1 VAEDVTPVG
10 WIYVKHAETGGATY
24 IPDEDGVLEWYEGRG
39 WKQTDEP
46 ESTPFVPPKGDVPPA
61 DDEWVELVHPDV
73 GAIHQFPNNPE
84 ALEGAYEAGW
94 QVYKPPTL
102 EDLEKPEKPAKA
114 AKKSASAEPA
124 TDNDESK
131 GVTTSG

>member
-46 ESTPFVPPKGDVPPA
+46 ESTPFVPPKGDAPPV
-61 DDEWVELVHPDV
+61 DDEWVDLTHSDTGATHP
-73 GAIHQFPNNPE
+73 FPNNPD
-84 ALEGAYEAGW
+84 ALEGAYDAGW
-94 QVYKPPTL
+94 KLPEPP
-102 EDLEKPEKPAKA
+102 KPAKA
-114 AKKSASAEPA
+114 AKKSASVAPA
-124 TDNDESK
+124 TDNNEKKD
-131 GVTTSG
+131 VTTSG